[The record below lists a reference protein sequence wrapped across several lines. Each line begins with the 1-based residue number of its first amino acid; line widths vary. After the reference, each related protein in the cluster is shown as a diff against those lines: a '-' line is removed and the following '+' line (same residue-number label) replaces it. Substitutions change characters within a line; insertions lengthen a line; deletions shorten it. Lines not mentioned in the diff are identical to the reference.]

1 MRMINTKVVP
11 VKKSNLKV
19 ILDFTKAICSKAIC
33 LQVPRLRFEIIE
45 TEHTYQFKFYL
56 LKSKISPIENYWLR
70 KRIKKFINEE
80 A

>member
-1 MRMINTKVVP
+1 MINTKVP

-19 ILDFTKAICSKAIC
+19 ILDFTKAIC

-45 TEHTYQFKFYL
+45 TEHTYQ

>member
-1 MRMINTKVVP
+1 MGMINTKVP

-19 ILDFTKAICSKAIC
+19 ILDFTKAIC
-33 LQVPRLRFEIIE
+33 LQVPRSRFEIIE
-45 TEHTYQFKFYL
+45 TEHTYQFK

>member
-1 MRMINTKVVP
+1 MRMINTKVP

-19 ILDFTKAICSKAIC
+19 ILDFTKAIC

-45 TEHTYQFKFYL
+45 TEP
-56 LKSKISPIENYWLR
+56 KISPIENYWLR

>member
-1 MRMINTKVVP
+1 MRMINTKVP

-19 ILDFTKAICSKAIC
+19 ILDFTKAIC

-45 TEHTYQFKFYL
+45 TEHTYQL

>member
-1 MRMINTKVVP
+1 MRMINTKVP

-19 ILDFTKAICSKAIC
+19 ILDFTKAIC
-33 LQVPRLRFEIIE
+33 LQVPR
-45 TEHTYQFKFYL
+45 

>member
-1 MRMINTKVVP
+1 MRMINTKVP

-19 ILDFTKAICSKAIC
+19 ILDFTKAIC

-45 TEHTYQFKFYL
+45 TEHTYQFK
-56 LKSKISPIENYWLR
+56 KSKISPIENYWLR

>member
-1 MRMINTKVVP
+1 MRMINTKVP

-19 ILDFTKAICSKAIC
+19 ILDFTKAIC

-56 LKSKISPIENYWLR
+56 LKSKISPIEELLVKEKNQEVYQ
-70 KRIKKFINEE
+70 
-80 A
+80 

>member
-1 MRMINTKVVP
+1 MRMINTKVP

-19 ILDFTKAICSKAIC
+19 ILDFTKAIC

-45 TEHTYQFKFYL
+45 TEHTYQFKTYQFKFYL

>member
-1 MRMINTKVVP
+1 MRMINTKVP

-19 ILDFTKAICSKAIC
+19 ILDFTKAIC

-45 TEHTYQFKFYL
+45 TEHTYL

>member
-1 MRMINTKVVP
+1 MRMINTKVP

-19 ILDFTKAICSKAIC
+19 ILDFTKALC

-45 TEHTYQFKFYL
+45 IIETENTYQFKFYL

>member
-1 MRMINTKVVP
+1 MRMINTKVP

-19 ILDFTKAICSKAIC
+19 ILDFTKAIC

-56 LKSKISPIENYWLR
+56 FSPIENYWLR

>member
-1 MRMINTKVVP
+1 MRMINTKVP

-19 ILDFTKAICSKAIC
+19 ILDFTKAIC

-45 TEHTYQFKFYL
+45 TEHTYHL
-56 LKSKISPIENYWLR
+56 RSKISPIENYWLR

>member
-1 MRMINTKVVP
+1 MMRMINTKVP

-19 ILDFTKAICSKAIC
+19 ILDFTKAIC
-33 LQVPRLRFEIIE
+33 LQVPRLKFEIIE

-56 LKSKISPIENYWLR
+56 SKSKISPIENYWLR

>member
-1 MRMINTKVVP
+1 MRMINTK
-11 VKKSNLKV
+11 
-19 ILDFTKAICSKAIC
+19 
-33 LQVPRLRFEIIE
+33 VPRLRFEIIE

-56 LKSKISPIENYWLR
+56 LKSKVSPIENYWLR

>member
-1 MRMINTKVVP
+1 MRMINTKVP

-19 ILDFTKAICSKAIC
+19 ILDFTKAIC

-45 TEHTYQFKFYL
+45 IIETENTYQFKFYL

>member
-1 MRMINTKVVP
+1 MRMINTKVP

-19 ILDFTKAICSKAIC
+19 ILDFTKAIC

-56 LKSKISPIENYWLR
+56 LRSHRLR
-70 KRIKKFINEE
+70 IIG
-80 A
+80 

>member
-1 MRMINTKVVP
+1 MRMINTKVP

-19 ILDFTKAICSKAIC
+19 ILDFTKAIC

-45 TEHTYQFKFYL
+45 TEHTYQFKFY
-56 LKSKISPIENYWLR
+56 SKISPIENYWLR

>member
-1 MRMINTKVVP
+1 MINTKVP

-19 ILDFTKAICSKAIC
+19 ILDFTKAIC

-56 LKSKISPIENYWLR
+56 RSHRL
-70 KRIKKFINEE
+70 RIKEKNQEVYQ
-80 A
+80 

>member
-1 MRMINTKVVP
+1 MRMINTKVP

-19 ILDFTKAICSKAIC
+19 ILDFTKAIC
-33 LQVPRLRFEIIE
+33 LFEIIE

-56 LKSKISPIENYWLR
+56 LKSKISPIKNYWLR

-80 A
+80 V

>member
-1 MRMINTKVVP
+1 MRMINTKVP

-19 ILDFTKAICSKAIC
+19 ILDFTKAIC

-45 TEHTYQFKFYL
+45 TEHNL